1 MDNAFRY
8 IKKNKGIDT
17 ETSYPYEAQD
27 DTCRFKLE
35 NVGADDKGFVD
46 IPEGNERALKKAIAS
61 VGPVRILVY
70 FKLSCNL
77 VSQ

>member
-17 ETSYPYEAQD
+17 EVSYPYEGQD

-35 NVGADDKGFVD
+35 DVGADDKGFVD
-46 IPEGNERALKKAIAS
+46 IPEGNERALKKALAS
-61 VGPVRILVY
+61 VGPVRKFGI
-70 FKLSCNL
+70 F
-77 VSQ
+77 